1 MMTVGAQ
8 GLDHLKLNNAPVISS
23 PDRVIAYHL
32 DEQLRSR
39 RISIRMLSVGNFAEI
54 WIFHFCENRFLVVPG
69 ENLGAPAPL
78 RAMPH

>member
-39 RISIRMLSVGNFAEI
+39 RISIRMLRVGNI
-54 WIFHFCENRFLVVPG
+54 C
-69 ENLGAPAPL
+69 
-78 RAMPH
+78 